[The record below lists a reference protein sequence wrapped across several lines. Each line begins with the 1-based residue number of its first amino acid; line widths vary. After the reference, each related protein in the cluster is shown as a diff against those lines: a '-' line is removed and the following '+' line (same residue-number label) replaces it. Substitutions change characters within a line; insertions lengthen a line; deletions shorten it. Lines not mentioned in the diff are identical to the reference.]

1 MNQRILAIIL
11 TSGLSNGLIFTPQ
24 FFQTSLV
31 QVSAI
36 KQVDNNKQSQSVD
49 DSLTIITPQF
59 TKDTDYKSANFR
71 HLLIADLFDD
81 YKEKSISFTSIF
93 WDFGKDN
100 IPRCCVEV
108 TGIPIKNNLFLR
120 LSDSLYSAQ
129 YSTLGKNTYI
139 AISRQYIKSLTSY
152 NQMDL
157 VEIQGK
163 AKVYDNRNR
172 LEEIRRLRLELEQ
185 KKNRGQINSFEYE
198 QNKYFLYFQEVD
210 ASRDVKFLY
219 VEVHKMRRIRKG

>member
-1 MNQRILAIIL
+1 M
-11 TSGLSNGLIFTPQ
+11 
-24 FFQTSLV
+24 
-31 QVSAI
+31 
-36 KQVDNNKQSQSVD
+36 
-49 DSLTIITPQF
+49 
-59 TKDTDYKSANFR
+59 
-71 HLLIADLFDD
+71 
-81 YKEKSISFTSIF
+81 
-93 WDFGKDN
+93 
-100 IPRCCVEV
+100 
-108 TGIPIKNNLFLR
+108 
-120 LSDSLYSAQ
+120 SDSLYSAYSAQ